1 MKLIINNKKTG
12 IIFLIVGFLLICCLY
27 PQAKN
32 ILSADKYN
40 YSIDAKNTSVNCEG
54 IKCDIEYI
62 YEIEGDTYSCK
73 ENNVLRIYDFRINK
87 VLYNKNNPKE
97 CMNAYNIALMPY
109 HYVLFVLGIIFIIL
123 GIVKLLISKTISKKI
138 TFMTTSKKDFQ
149 KLGNNPTEA
158 LNNLM
163 EQNISQI
170 DDPQTREIFE
180 QMQEMM
186 DGGLTTSKTVKTVKI
201 NLNNAP
207 EEIKER
213 LKNGEHIDIEELK
226 QYGDV
231 ETKEYKE

>member
-97 CMNAYNIALMPY
+97 CMN
-109 HYVLFVLGIIFIIL
+109 II
-123 GIVKLLISKTISKKI
+123 
-138 TFMTTSKKDFQ
+138 
-149 KLGNNPTEA
+149 
-158 LNNLM
+158 
-163 EQNISQI
+163 
-170 DDPQTREIFE
+170 
-180 QMQEMM
+180 
-186 DGGLTTSKTVKTVKI
+186 
-201 NLNNAP
+201 
-207 EEIKER
+207 
-213 LKNGEHIDIEELK
+213 
-226 QYGDV
+226 
-231 ETKEYKE
+231 